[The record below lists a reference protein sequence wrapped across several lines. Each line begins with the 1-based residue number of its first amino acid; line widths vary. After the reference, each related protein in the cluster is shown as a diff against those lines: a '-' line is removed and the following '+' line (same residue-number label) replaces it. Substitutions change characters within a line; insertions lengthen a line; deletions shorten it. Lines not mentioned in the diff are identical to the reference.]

1 VRERGMRALI
11 CAVLGI
17 WLWAGPCVAQEE
29 KQWFLNGKA
38 LTLAELKAAAEAGD
52 VEAQVSLGTAYAL
65 GSAKGT
71 MEEAISW
78 WKKAADQGSTKAQIA
93 LGTRYAQGMGVE
105 QNGMEALMWFEM
117 AEKEDASADSSV
129 GAMYE
134 HGTGVVRSYEIA
146 ADWYRKGAER
156 GDGMSQW
163 SLGVFYENGMGVPFD
178 FTQAKKWYAAAVAHG
193 YGGAQRDL
201 DRVKNQRWE
210 PITRTSKDEVVS
222 IDVKT
227 VRRAQYPDT
236 SQPIS
241 YAPLR
246 YKMIAYTEAWFRAAD
261 ESDKLAWRL
270 LGLFDCRGRMAQL
283 VYTDVAANT
292 NRDVTNRVQQVGAEV
307 YMERIAPDTVAEEV
321 EKRVCGKKD

>member
-1 VRERGMRALI
+1 MRAALI
-11 CAVLGI
+11 FSLLGLC
-17 WLWAGPCVAQEE
+17 LWATPAVAQEE
-29 KQWFLNGKA
+29 KLW
-38 LTLAELKAAAEAGD
+38 TLHDKPVTMAELRAAAEAGD
-52 VEAQVSLGTAYAL
+52 VEAEVSLGTSIAL
-65 GSAKGT
+65 GSSKGT

-78 WKKAADQGSTKAQIA
+78 WKKAANQGSTKAQMA

-105 QNGMEALMWFEM
+105 QNGMEALMWFQM

-134 HGTGVVRSYEIA
+134 HGTGVVQSYAIA
-146 ADWYRKGAER
+146 ADWYRKGAEK
-156 GDGMSQW
+156 GDGMSEW

-178 FTQAKKWYAAAVAHG
+178 FTQAKKWYATAVAQG
-193 YGGAQRDL
+193 YGGAQSDL

-246 YKMIAYTEAWFRAAD
+246 YKMIAYTEAWFKAAD
-261 ESDKLAWRL
+261 ESDKLAWRV

-292 NRDVTNRVQQVGAEV
+292 NTDVTNRAQQVGAEV

-321 EKRVCGKKD
+321 EKRVCGAKN